1 MVITHSLFSS
11 LPNSTSMPWIEETVE
26 DNSNLVLMT
35 EYEEVQLLK
44 TVENLIKKVKDGE
57 KKAEL
62 CQMKAKLSLRR
73 LKRHRHLP
81 MFDLDK

>member
-11 LPNSTSMPWIEETVE
+11 LPNSTNMPWVEEISQENT
-26 DNSNLVLMT
+26 NLVQMT

-44 TVENLIKKVKDGE
+44 NIENIIPKVKDGE

-62 CQMKAKLSLRR
+62 CQMRAKLSLRR